1 MGWLVNG
8 SKIGSH
14 DPTCAVC
21 NDIRRHSIQ
30 AVNQLLTTMCSN
42 HNWRSSNRPCNPTS
56 IVNPFSRL
64 WILFPL
70 SCSRTSI
77 DLKLLIIAQTFPAYF
92 FCNSLNDKKQ
102 TINENNLPSFHVG
115 HSDCQ
120 TPSWLKGERCCRNW
134 FWYEEA
140 GFGAPAGLQHPC
152 YCSSRSVAPV
162 TTHR

>member
-1 MGWLVNG
+1 MCATRQTAACSFKYSGLGRQRLGSVDVNVMGWLVNG

-64 WILFPL
+64 WIFLRQKKKLGEDIDRSEAIDKPPVGWRGKDVEEIGSGTKRRVL
-70 SCSRTSI
+70 MRLLGCSTHAIVAHKVGRTSH
-77 DLKLLIIAQTFPAYF
+77 DALIIIT
-92 FCNSLNDKKQ
+92 L
-102 TINENNLPSFHVG
+102 
-115 HSDCQ
+115 
-120 TPSWLKGERCCRNW
+120 
-134 FWYEEA
+134 
-140 GFGAPAGLQHPC
+140 
-152 YCSSRSVAPV
+152 
-162 TTHR
+162 